1 MEVVEVKANLYVPVC
16 LCFYM
21 SELASKTAS
30 QRFTLFSNVYLQK
43 TELAVT
49 DIWFQTKR
57 DSIDQDILFAQSMQ
71 SGFCCCTHFPFHL
84 LSESRPCHH
93 LFSLFLV
100 QHLSISPCLFI
111 SLPGC
116 ACKFECVRWS
126 GCYSLKVVFHLVFFL
141 FILWLSLLF
150 RYLCLPGETSPF

>member
-1 MEVVEVKANLYVPVC
+1 MFLCVYVSICQSQHQKP
-16 LCFYM
+16 LNE
-21 SELASKTAS
+21 SS

-57 DSIDQDILFAQSMQ
+57 DSIDHDILFAQSVQ

-141 FILWLSLLF
+141 FILWLSLFF
-150 RYLCLPGETSPF
+150 RYLSLPGETSPF